1 MGHPE
6 SSKWLWEWAK
16 RICRSLSLT
25 SWAVFPLGLMMVSWF
40 CLGIQFWVWRR
51 AIIETHLIKTLTLS
65 FSFVQFVLIIKCV
78 CYVMNTNMESQ
89 SMTHVQTRSN
99 LEKNH
104 ETRPFCLVLWKKTG
118 DTMKDEWKKSSYL
131 KSRIRRVMTGEISPK
146 MSQTVAS
153 CESVIWSNVKA
164 FQLRTW
170 IIPVTQ
176 SNAEEIT
183 TSNSKVFTSKGQ

>member
-89 SMTHVQTRSN
+89 SMTHVQTRSD

-104 ETRPFCLVLWKKTG
+104 ETRLFCLVLWKKNWRHNERW
-118 DTMKDEWKKSSYL
+118 MKKVILPEKPNTKGNDRRNITQDVTNGCFLW
-131 KSRIRRVMTGEISPK
+131 IRDLIECQSLPI
-146 MSQTVAS
+146 ANLDHS
-153 CESVIWSNVKA
+153 CNTK
-164 FQLRTW
+164 
-170 IIPVTQ
+170 
-176 SNAEEIT
+176 
-183 TSNSKVFTSKGQ
+183 